1 MRVRYG
7 NGAAECA
14 GSCVKNTAL
23 NSFVLKCCGYKFA
36 GSNVKNKAFNLF
48 AKKSAAGSSVKIGA
62 FDSFVT
68 NCCGYN
74 VRV

>member
-1 MRVRYG
+1 MRVRYR

-36 GSNVKNKAFNLF
+36 GSNVKNRAFNLF
-48 AKKSAAGSSVKIGA
+48 AKKVL
-62 FDSFVT
+62 
-68 NCCGYN
+68 
-74 VRV
+74 RVQVSKSEHLIHL

>member
-7 NGAAECA
+7 NGAAECV

-36 GSNVKNKAFNLF
+36 GSNVKNRAFNLF
-48 AKKSAAGSSVKIGA
+48 AKKVL
-62 FDSFVT
+62 
-68 NCCGYN
+68 
-74 VRV
+74 RVQVSKSEHLIHL